1 MQAKHKEVSSL
12 MGVLVSGDSRSHQ
25 QMLNIIK
32 DIDVLKIFMN
42 EIKLEIEKI

>member
-1 MQAKHKEVSSL
+1 
-12 MGVLVSGDSRSHQ
+12 
-25 QMLNIIK
+25 MLNIIK